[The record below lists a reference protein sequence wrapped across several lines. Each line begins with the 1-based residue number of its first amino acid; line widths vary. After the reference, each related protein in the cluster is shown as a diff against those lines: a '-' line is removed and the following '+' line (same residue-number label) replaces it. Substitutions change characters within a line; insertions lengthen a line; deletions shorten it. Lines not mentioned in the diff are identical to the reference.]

1 MQHII
6 PDPDFEG
13 FDGNFV
19 DNSIWNAPPNQYK
32 LSEVANYL
40 RETKRTLKICLMK
53 NWKILNLR
61 TKCYNIHR

>member
-40 RETKRTLKICLMK
+40 RETKKDFKDLSDEEYV
-53 NWKILNLR
+53 ILY
-61 TKCYNIHR
+61 TSYMDTPI

>member
-40 RETKRTLKICLMK
+40 CETEKDFKDLSDEELENFKFMD
-53 NWKILNLR
+53 
-61 TKCYNIHR
+61 